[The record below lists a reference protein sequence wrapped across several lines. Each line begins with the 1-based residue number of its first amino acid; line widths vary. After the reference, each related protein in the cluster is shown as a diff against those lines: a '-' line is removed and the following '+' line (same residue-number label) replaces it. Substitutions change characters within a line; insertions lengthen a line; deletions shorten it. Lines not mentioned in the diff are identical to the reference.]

1 MQNEQLDNLFRRLQA
16 DLNSLDNEVQES
28 TETENHSA
36 KKYRA
41 IYLEVIKQQRQLL
54 NEMNH
59 SADIDEELIRKY
71 LALIDLEE
79 FKIRDKQLQSER

>member
-1 MQNEQLDNLFRRLQA
+1 VQNEQLDNLFRRLQA
-16 DLNSLDNEVQES
+16 DLNSLDKQVQES
-28 TETENHSA
+28 TETETHSA

-54 NEMNH
+54 NEINH
-59 SADIDEELIRKY
+59 SAEIDEELIRKY

-79 FKIRDKQLQSER
+79 FKIREKQFQKS